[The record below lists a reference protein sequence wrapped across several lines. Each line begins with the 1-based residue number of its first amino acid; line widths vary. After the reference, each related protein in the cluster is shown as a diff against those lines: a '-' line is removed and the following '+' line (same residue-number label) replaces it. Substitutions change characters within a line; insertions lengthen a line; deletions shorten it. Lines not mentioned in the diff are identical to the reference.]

1 MAAILTAFVSA
12 GVGCSAKR
20 EAGMDTVLEGVVDD
34 LISDN
39 EDVRSAFDALCER
52 GVNHQDAKE
61 ELARAFMGCLR
72 EAWHAAR
79 PISAA
84 EMRGLWEQTDDRFTD
99 VLRLMRQNGT
109 TGS

>member
-1 MAAILTAFVSA
+1 
-12 GVGCSAKR
+12 
-20 EAGMDTVLEGVVDD
+20 MDAVLEGVVDD

-39 EDVRSAFDALCER
+39 EDVRSAFDALCQR

-72 EAWHAAR
+72 EAWHADR
-79 PISAA
+79 PITVA
-84 EMRGLWEQTDDRFTD
+84 EMRGLWERTDNRFTD
-99 VLRLMRQNGT
+99 VLRHMRENST